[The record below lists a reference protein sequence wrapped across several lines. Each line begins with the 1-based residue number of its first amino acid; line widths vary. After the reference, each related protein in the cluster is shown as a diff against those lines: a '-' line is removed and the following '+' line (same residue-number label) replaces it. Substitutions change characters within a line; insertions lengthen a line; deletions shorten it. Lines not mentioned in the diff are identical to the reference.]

1 MTKFQGAVISE
12 QGQKFAIVVV
22 KCHILQ
28 MQSQAREA
36 ILNFS
41 GFFPGIPVVLM
52 AQDSRGVPTYYGR
65 PDIAKFLSRVP
76 MSAIPWKEYTVS

>member
-41 GFFPGIPVVLM
+41 GFFPGIPVVPCLKLPCY
-52 AQDSRGVPTYYGR
+52 ACGVT
-65 PDIAKFLSRVP
+65 
-76 MSAIPWKEYTVS
+76 